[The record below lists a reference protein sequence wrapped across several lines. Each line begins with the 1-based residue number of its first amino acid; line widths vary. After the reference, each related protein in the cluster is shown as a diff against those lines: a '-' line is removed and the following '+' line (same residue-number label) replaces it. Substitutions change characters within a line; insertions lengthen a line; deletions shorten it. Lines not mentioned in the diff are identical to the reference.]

1 MYYRIAVQTYAP
13 PTLRWQSDPLCS
25 LPAVAQ
31 WLMHVRIFPPERLSV
46 FSSDWPEGLDEQLR
60 LANEGMESFSVPATR
75 FLPERTSVLPVRA
88 PVALL
93 PPAAEAGHAA
103 TAQPASCYQ
112 PLLISPMEQRRD
124 ALERGAGGD
133 HDQPYRFSMLAS
145 TPEMLAWVRLL
156 ARVHHG
162 DLRAEVV
169 V

>member
-25 LPAVAQ
+25 LPAVVQ

-46 FSSDWPEGLDEQLR
+46 FSSDWPEGLDEALR
-60 LANEGMESFSVPATR
+60 LANEGLASISVPAAR
-75 FLPERTSVLPVRA
+75 FLSERTSALPVCT
-88 PVALL
+88 PEALQ
-93 PPAAEAGHAA
+93 PPAAEADHAA
-103 TAQPASCYQ
+103 TAQPASYYQ
-112 PLLISPMEQRRD
+112 PLLITPLEQRRD
-124 ALERGAGGD
+124 VLERGAGGD

-145 TPEMLAWVRLL
+145 TPEMLAWVKLL

>member
-13 PTLRWQSDPLCS
+13 PTLRWQSDPLGS

-60 LANEGMESFSVPATR
+60 LANEGLESFALPATR
-75 FLPERTSVLPVRA
+75 FLLERTSVLPVCTPDAR
-88 PVALL
+88 L

-103 TAQPASCYQ
+103 TAQPASSYQ
-112 PLLISPMEQRRD
+112 PLLITPLEQRRD

-162 DLRAEVV
+162 DLRAEIVV
-169 V
+169 